1 VLLAT
6 ARGIEVFMIR
16 LEVVRGQEIGR
27 ALESD
32 QDLVRVGRAERND
45 LVVTDHHVSG
55 EHASIA
61 FNGEHWVLRDH
72 HSTNGTRVLRGG
84 ETIDLATQ
92 PGREL
97 VLASG
102 DLIQLGEPSG
112 AVHVAVT
119 LDDDDDGARIVS
131 VRQVA
136 DLVEVEQAA
145 SRELLHALY
154 EAQRAISA
162 ALELE
167 QAVDLVA
174 AQVFRFLSR
183 ATHVTIALR
192 EDEEVGKPKRSAR
205 YVPVGTRVRDAG
217 VSVEAVPIT
226 RSVFKKVVQD
236 RAAVLAADARRDV
249 GETAS
254 LMAAQILSTIG
265 VPLWQGEEILGVIQ
279 VDNRAAK
286 GLFKEAD
293 LDLLALLAQSA
304 SLAFANTRLVTRLR
318 IAEER
323 QRTEN
328 VYLKRREERRRFD
341 GIIGESRAMKT
352 LFDQLKKVVDTR
364 VTVLIEGETG
374 TGKEL
379 VASAVHYWSNRREKL
394 FVAQNCA
401 ALPENLL
408 ESELFGHKKGSFTG
422 ATDDK
427 KGLFELAHEGTLFLD
442 EVGEMPLSL
451 QAKLLRVLQEGEV
464 RPVGSNT
471 TRRVDVRIVAATNRD
486 LETEVKEGR
495 FREDLYYRLKVFPL
509 RLPSLRERREDIPLL
524 AGHFL
529 KRYAEEFGRTVR
541 GFSQQAMEQMQ
552 GYPWPGN
559 VRELENEVQRL
570 VIQVDDDGFI
580 QPSHLS
586 PRIRQSEEATAG
598 RFRTI
603 KGTLKEM
610 VEHVEKQILR
620 EALEEHDNNKSATAK
635 TLGITRE
642 GLHKKL
648 KGYGMS

>member
-1 VLLAT
+1 
-6 ARGIEVFMIR
+6 MIR
-16 LEVVRGQEIGR
+16 LQVIRGQSAGR
-27 ALESD
+27 VFESEA
-32 QDLVRVGRAERND
+32 DLIRLGRGERND
-45 LVVTDHHVSG
+45 LVLSDHHVSA

-61 FNGEHWVLRDH
+61 FNGEAWVLRDH
-72 HSTNGTRVLRGG
+72 HSTNGTRVARNG
-84 ETIDLATQ
+84 ERFDLAAQ
-92 PGREL
+92 AGREL
-97 VLASG
+97 ALASG
-102 DLIQLGEPSG
+102 DVLHLGEEAG
-112 AVHVAVT
+112 AVHLAVT
-119 LDDDDDGARIVS
+119 LDEEGDDGARIVS
-131 VRQVA
+131 VRQVSELDA
-136 DLVEVEQAA
+136 VERGVE
-145 SRELLHALY
+145 RDLLHGLY
-154 EAQRAISA
+154 DAQRAISGA
-162 ALELE
+162 IEIEEVIDA
-167 QAVDLVA
+167 VA

-183 ATHVTIALR
+183 ATHVTVALR
-192 EDEEVGKPKRSAR
+192 EEDEQGKTKQSSR
-205 YVPVGTRVRDAG
+205 YVPVGTRVRGAEG
-217 VSVEAVPIT
+217 VAEAIPIT
-226 RSVFKKVVQD
+226 RSVFRKVVQD

-265 VPLWQGEEILGVIQ
+265 VPLWQGEEILGVLQ

-286 GLFKEAD
+286 GLFKESD
-293 LDLLALLAQSA
+293 LDVLALLAQSA
-304 SLAFANTRLVTRLR
+304 SQAFANARLVTRLR
-318 IAEER
+318 AAEER
-323 QRTEN
+323 QRSEN
-328 VYLKRREERRRFD
+328 IYLKRREERRRFD
-341 GIIGESRAMKT
+341 GIIGESRAMKV
-352 LFDQLKKVVDTR
+352 LFDQLRKVVDTR

-379 VASAVHYWSNRREKL
+379 VASAVHYWSSRREKL

-464 RPVGSNT
+464 RPVGANR

-486 LETEVKEGR
+486 LEIEVKEGR
-495 FREDLYYRLKVFPL
+495 FREDLYYRLRVFPL

-529 KRYAEEFGRTVR
+529 KRYAEEFGRSVR
-541 GFSQQAMEQMQ
+541 GFSQQAMELMQ
-552 GYPWPGN
+552 AYGWPGN

-570 VIQVDDDGFI
+570 IIQVDDDGFI
-580 QPSHLS
+580 QPQHLS
-586 PRIRQSEEATAG
+586 PRIRQSEEVAAE
-598 RFRTI
+598 RFRST

-610 VEHVEKQILR
+610 VEQVEKQILR

-648 KGYGMS
+648 KGYGM